1 MKYALFLM
9 CICLSLTA
17 CFENKKDKEFINEKI
32 TQFLD
37 MDKIAQGTSR
47 IALAVPL
54 SKMQEYQGELKRL
67 KVSSPCKKIQEQS
80 IHEMDTI
87 LTAYVSF
94 LSGKND
100 VGSLAL
106 ANIAE
111 ANLSDII
118 KFKNCSEYNKEISR
132 REKRQKER
140 EAKNKNFNNKE
151 WWAKAT
157 AQDVSTEIK
166 KGADIYTE
174 NNEEKFSP
182 IKMALKYSS
191 NQPEVIKVLVKN
203 GVDIKGL
210 NNTILHVAAKFSNNP
225 EVIKTLV
232 ELGANVNARDK
243 SNETPLHE
251 AAKYNNNPEVI
262 KTFVKLGANVNAR
275 DTINQ
280 TPLHEAAFFNRNTE
294 IIRTLVELGASVN
307 AKDNLDN
314 TPQEWAKY
322 NKNPDIVKIFTE
334 LSKKTRI

>member
-80 IHEMDTI
+80 VHEMDTI

-118 KFKNCSEYNKEISR
+118 KFKNCSEYNKEISK

-151 WWAKAT
+151 WWKKAT

-166 KGADIYTE
+166 KGADIYTD
-174 NNEEKFSP
+174 NNEKKLSP
-182 IKMALKYSS
+182 IQMALRYSVH
-191 NQPEVIKVLVKN
+191 QPEIITILVKN
-203 GVDIKGL
+203 GINL
-210 NNTILHVAAKFSNNP
+210 NDSTILHEAARFSDNP

-232 ELGANVNARDK
+232 NLGADVNARD
-243 SNETPLHE
+243 NLDNTPLHK
-251 AAKYNNNPEVI
+251 AAMFNSNPEIVR
-262 KTFVKLGANVNAR
+262 TLVKLGANVNAQDR
-275 DTINQ
+275 SNK
-280 TPLHEAAFFNRNTE
+280 TPLHEAAMLNRCSE
-294 IIRTLVELGASVN
+294 VVKALIELGADIKI
-307 AKDNLDN
+307 KDNLGN
-314 TPQEWAKY
+314 TPQGWAKY
-322 NKNPDIVKIFTE
+322 NKNPDIIKIFIE
-334 LSKKTRI
+334 MDKDS